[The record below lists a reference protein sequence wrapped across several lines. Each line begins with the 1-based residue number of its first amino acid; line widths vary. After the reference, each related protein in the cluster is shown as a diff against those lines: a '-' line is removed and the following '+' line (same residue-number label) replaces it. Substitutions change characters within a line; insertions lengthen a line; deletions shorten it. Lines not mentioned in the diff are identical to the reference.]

1 MKTLKSYVTFLYVS
15 KIENQNVCTNLS
27 KLFNTFYFTKRFWV
41 TTCRSPQFIFGT
53 VTWQIWFG
61 FNSFCGTKS
70 YVILLWKRLLNWSLC
85 CCAFKMRF
93 QLVSE
98 GVGHVSISLMVTK
111 LKIASFGTDHR
122 STTISWNTLQAGKI
136 QGAFKS
142 GYQNSW
148 FKFKLDFSQD
158 ELLKLI

>member
-1 MKTLKSYVTFLYVS
+1 MYPKLRTKMCVQIYQSFSIHFTLRKDSGWQHAGLPSLFLA
-15 KIENQNVCTNLS
+15 LW
-27 KLFNTFYFTKRFWV
+27 RD
-41 TTCRSPQFIFGT
+41 RSGLGSIHSVGL
-53 VTWQIWFG
+53 
-61 FNSFCGTKS
+61 KA
-70 YVILLWKRLLNWSLC
+70 VILLWKRFLSWSLC
-85 CCAFKMRF
+85 CWAFKMRF

>member
-1 MKTLKSYVTFLYVS
+1 MYPKLRTKMCVQIYQSFSIHFTLRKDSGWQHAGLPSLFLA
-15 KIENQNVCTNLS
+15 LW
-27 KLFNTFYFTKRFWV
+27 RD
-41 TTCRSPQFIFGT
+41 RSGLR
-53 VTWQIWFG
+53 